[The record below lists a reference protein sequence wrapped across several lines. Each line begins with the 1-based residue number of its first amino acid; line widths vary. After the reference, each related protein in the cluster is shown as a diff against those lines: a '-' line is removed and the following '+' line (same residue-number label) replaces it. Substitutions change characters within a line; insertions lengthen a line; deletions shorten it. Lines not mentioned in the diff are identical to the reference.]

1 MVYCPKCGT
10 KIEANE
16 NYCPNCGTEK
26 LICEPKST
34 LNKLSFLLILLFV
47 FLILFFAY
55 IYSFIIY

>member
-1 MVYCPKCGT
+1 MAYCQKCGA

-16 NYCPNCGTEK
+16 NYCPSCGSEK

-47 FLILFFAY
+47 FLLLFFAY
-55 IYSFIIY
+55 IYSFTL